1 MKKAIFVAFMLT
13 MTLGTVGC
21 GAKNEDTDI
30 IGGAYE
36 PTSISLHSNESEPV
50 ILGTWQT
57 ASIGYEADG
66 EMQPEYYVQFTDSE
80 IIYGH
85 RENDEF
91 VPEYADSIS
100 KFEELAE
107 GGYKIQAESESGVQY
122 TYQSAEGDAN
132 ILEYYATWNEEEF
145 SDMYSGGSSLS
156 KCE

>member
-1 MKKAIFVAFMLT
+1 MKKAILVAFMLT
-13 MTLGTVGC
+13 LTFGTVGC

-30 IGGAYE
+30 IGGADE

-66 EMQPEYYVQFTDSE
+66 
-80 IIYGH
+80 
-85 RENDEF
+85 
-91 VPEYADSIS
+91 
-100 KFEELAE
+100 
-107 GGYKIQAESESGVQY
+107 
-122 TYQSAEGDAN
+122 DAN
-132 ILEYYATWNEEEF
+132 ILEYYETWNEEEF